1 MIKHD
6 RNHLQSPAFSRS
18 LLRGLTCLALAAL
31 ALTAI
36 PARAVSHYWDGG
48 TANIPG
54 TGDAIS
60 AGGSGTWNTTIQ
72 NWDPAPSGT
81 AYAAWP
87 AVQNTHVANFA
98 GSGGT
103 VTLATNLGASGK
115 YPNAINVT
123 AGNYIFDQAGFDL
136 SWRGT
141 GLTISGATVVLTNG
155 TVTLQNTAVFTCT
168 GANAL
173 KVYSQVH
180 GVGLA
185 CGKGGAGDL
194 FLYNDNNDF
203 SGKCYGIN
211 GGSGVYL
218 TSIKNSGVPS
228 AAGAGNLLETSANNA
243 IYYIGSGDSSDRTF
257 SIINNGDD
265 YLKNNGSGAL
275 VWTGSFT
282 NGKTVSSALHF
293 GGSNTSTNEFRA
305 SLTNKSAALVLS
317 VIKEDAGTWILSGTN
332 TYTGSTTINGGKL
345 QLVVGG
351 SSSNSTVILGA
362 TGVTNSISITDNTKS
377 WACSNLN
384 ATFAGNL
391 EFSFGAVTPS
401 TTVSPLNI
409 ISNAAFNA
417 TPTVRVVVNSGP
429 ATGTYPLM
437 TWGSTS
443 GTAPTTA
450 GLTVTTLTGGTA
462 ASLSIS
468 GNTLNLVIST
478 AVSGSSS
485 TNAYTV
491 SATDLLQGGTLSSV
505 TDALGI
511 NVGEN
516 NANSQGNLASL
527 TDGTFG
533 SAGALGGLCI
543 ASNSVTY
550 NLNTNLNP
558 AGYTVTNVTTYSG
571 WANSGRAT
579 QRYTA
584 SFRKVGS
591 TNFVNPLVVDYAY
604 SGGTPSHT
612 QVTISGLTE
621 TNVEAIRFDFGVGL
635 QQNGG
640 VGYKELDV
648 FGFGANSV
656 VNPVTYYWDNDGATA
671 GFGTAAGTWASP
683 TTGNATQGWSTN
695 ATGGTL
701 PVNVTTTSSDLAN
714 FGDGATGLGAG
725 TITVSGNVTNAQM
738 TFASSSGDITLSGGT
753 INFPAGGTIT
763 VNNSNDTISSGL
775 AGTTLTKSGTGTLV
789 LPGANT
795 YTGVTTVGGGI
806 LTISNAASLGA
817 TSGNTAVS
825 SGAALRIAGGISIA
839 EPISITGA
847 GPGNAGALR
856 SAGANT
862 ITAAVTSSGG
872 RFENEDLQTLTLTG
886 GITSTTP
893 NTGMVGDYTITN
905 NPINVGANFIFF
917 AGDGA
922 TIPPVTGKTIRL
934 NVAGNNWNDA
944 LLFFAA
950 IVKLGANDVMPAGA
964 SVRFGWNTVDNAR
977 STLDLNG
984 FNQTVATIETTTQV
998 VVPAGAPISITG
1010 GGTLTVDQSAF
1021 LKEFTGVIS
1030 DGATPTALTKTGV
1043 GTLALSGTNTY
1054 SGNTVVSNGV
1064 LQLNNSTALPNT
1076 TTVYLFTAA
1085 PSSLYLAVAETNQV
1099 PALYIDGVPQL
1110 PGVYDN
1116 TTAPIA
1122 GLGFIEVVA
1131 GPSAPGNFSGI
1142 SVSGT
1147 TLTLNATNGTPN
1159 GPWILLSSTNLTLPV
1174 IQWKTNTMGNYNG
1187 SGNFSTNLVNTATNR
1202 AEFFRLK

>member
-1 MIKHD
+1 MKKHN
-6 RNHLQSPAFSRS
+6 RNKLQSRG
-18 LLRGLTCLALAAL
+18 LLRGLTCLALAAIAL
-31 ALTAI
+31 AAI
-36 PARAVSHYWDGG
+36 PARAASLYWEGG
-48 TANIPG
+48 IANIPG
-54 TGDAIS
+54 TGNAIS

-87 AVQNTHVANFA
+87 AANNANVANFA

-103 VTLATNLGASGK
+103 VTLGANLGATGS
-115 YPNAINVT
+115 YPNAVNVT
-123 AGNYIFDQAGFDL
+123 AGNYVFDQAGFDL

-141 GLTISGATVVLTNG
+141 GLTISSGATVVLTNG
-155 TVTLQNTAVFTCT
+155 TVTLQSAAVFTCT

-180 GVGLA
+180 GAGLA

-194 FLYNDNNDF
+194 FLYNNTNDF
-203 SGKCYGIN
+203 TGKCYGIN

-218 TSIKNSGVPS
+218 TSIKNSGVAS
-228 AAGAGNLLETSANNA
+228 AAGAGNTIETSANNV

-282 NGKTVSSALHF
+282 NGKTVSSNMRF
-293 GGSNTSTNEFRA
+293 GGSNTSTNEFKA
-305 SLTNKSAALVLS
+305 SLTNKSAALILS

-345 QLVVGG
+345 QFVVGG
-351 SSSNSTVILGA
+351 SSSNSTVILGTA
-362 TGVTNSISITDNTKS
+362 GVTNSISITDNTKS

-409 ISNAAFNA
+409 TSNAVFNA
-417 TPTVRVVVNSGP
+417 TPSVRVVVSSGL
-429 ATGTYPLM
+429 AVGTYPLM
-437 TWGSTS
+437 TWGGSTS

-450 GLTVTTLTGGTA
+450 NLTVTALAPATA

-468 GNTLNLVIST
+468 GNTINLVIST

-485 TNAYTV
+485 TSVFTV
-491 SATDLLQGGTLSSV
+491 SATDLLQGTGVSSV
-505 TDALGI
+505 TDALTI
-511 NVGEN
+511 NTGEN
-516 NANSQGNLASL
+516 NANSHGTTASL

-533 SAGALGGLCI
+533 VAGASNGLCI
-543 ASNSVTY
+543 ASGTVTY

-558 AGYTVTNVTTYSG
+558 NGYTITNVTTYSG
-571 WANSGRAT
+571 WANSGRAN
-579 QRYTA
+579 QNYTM
-584 SFRKVGS
+584 SFRRVGAGS
-591 TNFVNPLVVDYAY
+591 FVDPIVVSYAY
-604 SGGTPSHT
+604 AGGTPSGT
-612 QVTISGLTE
+612 QVAINGLNE
-621 TNVEAIRFDFGVGL
+621 TNVEAILFDFGTPA

-648 FGFGANSV
+648 FGYGANSV
-656 VNPVTYYWDNDGATA
+656 VYPVTYYWDNDGTTA
-671 GFGTAAGTWASP
+671 GFGTASGTWASP

-695 ATGGTL
+695 TTGGTL
-701 PVNVTTTSSDLAN
+701 PVNVTTTLYDLVN
-714 FGDGATGLGAG
+714 FGNGATGLGAG
-725 TITVSGNVTNAQM
+725 TIAVSGNVTNAQM
-738 TFASSSGDITLSGGT
+738 TFASGSGAITLFGGT

-763 VNNSNDTISSGL
+763 GNNTTDTINSIL
-775 AGTTLTKSGTGTLV
+775 AGTTLTKSGTNLLI

-795 YTGVTTVGGGI
+795 YTGVTTVSGGI
-806 LTISNAASLGA
+806 LTISNAASLG
-817 TSGNTAVS
+817 TTGGNTVVS

-847 GPGNAGALR
+847 GPGNVGALR

-862 ITAAVTSSGG
+862 ITAAVTTSGG

-886 GITSTTP
+886 GITGTTP

-950 IVKLGANDVMPAGA
+950 IVKLGANDVMPASA
-964 SVRFGWNTVDNAR
+964 SVHFGWNTVDNAR

-984 FNQTVATIETTTQV
+984 HNQTVATIETTTQV

-1010 GGTLTVDQSAF
+1010 GGTLTVDQSAAS
-1021 LKEFTGVIS
+1021 KDFTGVIS
-1030 DGATPTALTKTGV
+1030 DGATPTALIKTGT
-1043 GTLALSGTNTY
+1043 GTLILSGDNTY
-1054 SGNTVVSNGV
+1054 SGNTTVSNGV
-1064 LQLNNSTALPNT
+1064 LQLTSATATGLATNT
-1076 TTVYLFTAA
+1076 SVYLFTT
-1085 PSSLYLAVAETNQV
+1085 SGSLDLAYTGTNRVA
-1099 PALYIDGVPQL
+1099 ALYIDGVAQPN
-1110 PGVYDN
+1110 GVYGSA
-1116 TTAPIA
+1116 TTPIT
-1122 GLGFIEVVA
+1122 GTGFLQV
-1131 GPSAPGNFSGI
+1131 GPLVSAAPGNFSSV

-1147 TLTLNATNGTPN
+1147 TLNLNATGGTPS
-1159 GPWILLSSTNLTLPV
+1159 GPWTLLSSTNLALPL
-1174 IQWKTNTMGNYNG
+1174 IQWATNSTGNYDG
-1187 SGNFSTNLVNTATNR
+1187 SGNLNATLPNTATNP
-1202 AEFFRLK
+1202 AEFFILK